1 MSNAKIYL
9 IPGLGAD
16 GRMYT
21 PQLKVLKDAVILEH
35 QKPLERETITEYSKR
50 LSAKVDT
57 SEPFIIVGTSLGGM
71 IAIEMSKFIHPEKI
85 ILISSVKHRGEL
97 PAWMRAM
104 KHLKMH
110 HFLTGERLIRL
121 SNSNVKPFI
130 SMRDTNVARLIVD
143 MHNSADPEFVGWA
156 INEVV
161 NWDGGKDYRKDII
174 HIHGTKD
181 RLFPHRN
188 IKNAVHIPGGSHIMG
203 LTQSHDVNK
212 ALLEAIGSS

>member
-35 QKPLERETITEYSKR
+35 QKPLKGETLTEYARR
-50 LSAKVDT
+50 LSARVDT
-57 SEPFIIVGTSLGGM
+57 SEPFILVGTSLGGM

-97 PAWMRAM
+97 PVWMRAM

-110 HFLTGERLIRL
+110 HLLTGERLIRI
-121 SNSNVKPFI
+121 SNSNVKRFI
-130 SMRDTNVARLIVD
+130 TMRDTNVARLIVD
-143 MHNSADPEFVGWA
+143 MHTSADPEFVGWA

-161 NWDGGKDYRKDII
+161 NWNGGKDYRKDII

-188 IKNAVHIPGGSHIMG
+188 IKNAIHIPGGSHIMG
-203 LTQSHDVNK
+203 MTQAHDVNK
-212 ALLEAIGSS
+212 VLLEAIGD

>member
-35 QKPLERETITEYSKR
+35 QKPLAEEKLTEYARR

-57 SEPFIIVGTSLGGM
+57 SEPFILIGTSLGGM
-71 IAIEMSKFIHPEKI
+71 IAIEMSKFVHPEKI

-97 PAWMRAM
+97 PGWMRAM
-104 KHLKMH
+104 KHLKLH
-110 HFLTGERLIRL
+110 HFLTGERLIRI
-121 SNSNVKPFI
+121 SNSNVKRFI

-161 NWDGGKDYRKDII
+161 NWNGGKDYRNDII

-188 IKNAVHIPGGSHIMG
+188 IKNAIYIPGGSHIMG
-203 LTQSHDVNK
+203 LTQAHDVNK
-212 ALLEAIGSS
+212 ALLEAIGD

>member
-1 MSNAKIYL
+1 MSNARIYL

-35 QKPLERETITEYSKR
+35 QKPLKGETLTEYAKR

-57 SEPFIIVGTSLGGM
+57 SEPFILIGTSLGGM

-97 PAWMRAM
+97 PVWMRAM

-110 HFLTGERLIRL
+110 HLLTGERLIRI
-121 SNSNVKPFI
+121 SNSNVKRFI
-130 SMRDTNVARLIVD
+130 TMRDTNVARLIVD
-143 MHNSADPEFVGWA
+143 MHTSADPEFVGWA

-161 NWDGGKDYRKDII
+161 NWNGGKDYRKDII

-188 IKNAVHIPGGSHIMG
+188 IKNAIHIPGGSHIMG
-203 LTQSHDVNK
+203 MTQAHDVNK
-212 ALLEAIGSS
+212 ALLEAIGD